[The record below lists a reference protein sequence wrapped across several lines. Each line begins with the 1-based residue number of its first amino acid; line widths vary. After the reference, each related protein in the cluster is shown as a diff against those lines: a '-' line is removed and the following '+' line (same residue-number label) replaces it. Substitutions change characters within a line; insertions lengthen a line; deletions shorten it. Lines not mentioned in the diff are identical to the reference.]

1 MSEYASETSEVRA
14 KNVVKCESTWPI
26 GWWVVTIRFAT

>member
-14 KNVVKCESTWPI
+14 KNVVKCEHVAQV
-26 GWWVVTIRFAT
+26 GGHKR